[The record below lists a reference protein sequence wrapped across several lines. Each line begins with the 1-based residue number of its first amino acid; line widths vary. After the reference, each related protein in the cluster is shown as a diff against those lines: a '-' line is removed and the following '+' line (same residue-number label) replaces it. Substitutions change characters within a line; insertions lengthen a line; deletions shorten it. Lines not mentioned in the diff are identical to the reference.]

1 MLTRKQLLIFF
12 NVTNEAVMKN
22 KSTNRSRL
30 VTLRL
35 TPMEYQQLSD
45 RFKGTTCRKL
55 SDYMRKV
62 LLEQKLTTY
71 TRNQSLDNFMTEM
84 ILLRGE
90 LNAIGNNF
98 NQAVHRLHTLDKI
111 PEFVI
116 WIKANELQKK
126 GLLTKVEQIKLLI
139 EKISD
144 KWLQ

>member
-1 MLTRKQLLIFF
+1 MLTRKQLLIFL
-12 NVTNEAVMKN
+12 NVTNEEVMAN

-35 TPMEYQQLSD
+35 TPKEYQQLSN

-55 SDYMRKV
+55 SEYMRKV
-62 LLEQKLTTY
+62 LLEQKLTMY
-71 TRNQSLDNFMTEM
+71 TRNQSLDDFMTEM
-84 ILLRGE
+84 ILLRSE

-111 PEFVI
+111 PEVGI

-126 GLLTKVEQIKLLI
+126 ELLTKIEQIKLRI

>member
-12 NVTNEAVMKN
+12 NVTNEAVMAN

-35 TPMEYQQLSD
+35 TPKEYQILSN

-62 LLEQKLTTY
+62 LLEQKLTMY
-71 TRNQSLDNFMTEM
+71 TRNQSLDDFMTEM
-84 ILLRGE
+84 ILLRSE

-126 GLLTKVEQIKLLI
+126 ELLAKVEQIKLRI

>member
-12 NVTNEAVMKN
+12 NVTNEAVMAN

-35 TPMEYQQLSD
+35 TPMEYQQLSN

-62 LLEQKLTTY
+62 LLEQKLTMY
-71 TRNQSLDNFMTEM
+71 TRNQSLDDFMTEM
-84 ILLRGE
+84 ILLRSE

-116 WIKANELQKK
+116 WIKANELLKK
-126 GLLTKVEQIKLLI
+126 ELLTKVEQIKLRI

>member
-1 MLTRKQLLIFF
+1 MLTRKQLLIFL
-12 NVTNEAVMKN
+12 NVTNEEVMAN

-35 TPMEYQQLSD
+35 TPKEYQQLSN

-55 SDYMRKV
+55 SEYMRKV
-62 LLEQKLTTY
+62 LLEQKLTMY
-71 TRNQSLDNFMTEM
+71 TRNQSLDDFMTEM
-84 ILLRGE
+84 ILLRSE

-126 GLLTKVEQIKLLI
+126 ELLTKIEQIKLRI